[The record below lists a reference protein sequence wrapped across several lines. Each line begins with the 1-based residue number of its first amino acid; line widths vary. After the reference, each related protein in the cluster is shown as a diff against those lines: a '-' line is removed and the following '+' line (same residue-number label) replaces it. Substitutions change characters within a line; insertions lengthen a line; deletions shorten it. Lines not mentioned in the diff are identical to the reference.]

1 MTSVRGVRAEVRN
14 GALIL
19 PADVSEVINRSG
31 VAHVV
36 VDLTIDGDA
45 CTDDERVAAT
55 QRIPVSVA
63 RAARAAFGS
72 IPQL

>member
-19 PADVSEVINRSG
+19 PADVSDVLTRSG
-31 VAHVV
+31 VAHVL
-36 VDLTIDGDA
+36 VDLMIDGDA
-45 CTDDERVAAT
+45 SADDERVAAT

-63 RAARAAFGS
+63 RVARAAFGS
-72 IPQL
+72 IPEL